1 MKTLQ
6 TRWICR
12 SFFINIMKQT
22 IQAFLAGLI
31 LLIMIP
37 CVTLGFFY
45 KQIKTG
51 FVA

>member
-1 MKTLQ
+1 
-6 TRWICR
+6 
-12 SFFINIMKQT
+12 MKQT

-51 FVA
+51 FVAWTELADEVNDFITD